1 MTDTT
6 LLIPAAHATRHGP
19 LNMDT
24 DVAPANDLGL
34 KEEWEFKGLP
44 LYIST

>member
-1 MTDTT
+1 MSKASNELKAEIEPGNHEITDTT

-24 DVAPANDLGL
+24 DVLV
-34 KEEWEFKGLP
+34 
-44 LYIST
+44 